1 MDFADIAKYIFV
13 GVIAIYTLIT
23 YVGTTTHD
31 KRGLRTVYAVQNI
44 MTFVFHL
51 VAYIVLYLN
60 ANDMKYIIL
69 YICEFALLFATI
81 VVYDIAYPKASRIL
95 VNNMVLLEAIGF
107 VMICRINY
115 DECVRQFVLG
125 CIGTVITFFVPAIL
139 KNVRQIR
146 NWGWIFAVAG
156 FVLLAVIF
164 AVGES
169 YNGAVL
175 SVKIGE
181 FSLLPSEFV
190 KILFVLFIASM
201 FNRITNWK
209 TILIVTGIAAAHV
222 LLLVVSRD
230 LGAALI
236 FFVAYLS
243 MLYVATRK
251 VYLLAGGIGAGVL
264 SAFLATKAFDHVQR
278 RISAWRDPWQDVR
291 GSGWQIVQSMFSIAA
306 GGWLGVGLG
315 KGIPKLIPEIE
326 RDMAI
331 SSISEEMGAIVSICI
346 MLICL
351 NNLILMMSI
360 ASRCNT
366 LFYRLVAVGLG
377 ATYAIQ
383 VILTIGGAINFI
395 PLTGVSLPFISYG
408 GSSLISSLIMFAL
421 INGMY
426 TMRKE

>member
-13 GVIAIYTLIT
+13 GVMCIYTLIT
-23 YVGTTTHD
+23 YVGSTLTD
-31 KRGLRTVYAVQNI
+31 SRGLKSVYAVQNV
-44 MTFVFHL
+44 MTFILHL
-51 VAYIVLYLN
+51 VGYIVLYMN

-81 VVYDIAYPKASRIL
+81 VVYDIAYPKASRLL

-107 VMICRINY
+107 VMLGRLNY
-115 DECVRQFVLG
+115 DQCLKQFVLG
-125 CIGTVITFFVPAIL
+125 CIGTVITFFIPALI
-139 KNVRQIR
+139 KNIRQIR
-146 NWGWIFAVAG
+146 NWGWIFAIGGFALLAAV
-156 FVLLAVIF
+156 FVL
-164 AVGES
+164 GES

-175 SVKIGE
+175 SLQIGE
-181 FSLLPSEFV
+181 FNLLPAEFV

-209 TILIVTGIAAAHV
+209 TILIVSGIAAAHV

-243 MLYVATRK
+243 MLYVASRK
-251 VYLLAGGIGAGVL
+251 VYLLAGGVGAGIL
-264 SAFLATKAFDHVQR
+264 GAFLANKAFSHVAR
-278 RISAWRDPWQDVR
+278 RIAAWRDPWSDPQD
-291 GSGWQIVQSMFSIAA
+291 SGWHVLRSLFAISA

-315 KGIPKLIPEIE
+315 KGSPKLIPYVEK
-326 RDMAI
+326 DLMI
-331 SSISEEMGAIVSICI
+331 SSISEEMGAIVAICI
-346 MLICL
+346 MLLCL

-377 ATYAIQ
+377 ATYGIQ
-383 VILTIGGAINFI
+383 VFLTIGGSINLI
-395 PLTGVSLPFISYG
+395 PLTGVSLPLISYG

>member
-13 GVIAIYTLIT
+13 GVMCIYTLIT
-23 YVGTTTHD
+23 YVGSTLTD
-31 KRGLRTVYAVQNI
+31 SRGLKSVYAVQNV
-44 MTFVFHL
+44 MTFILHL
-51 VAYIVLYLN
+51 VGYIVLYLN

-81 VVYDIAYPKASRIL
+81 VVYDIAYPKASRLL
-95 VNNMVLLEAIGF
+95 VNNMVLLEALGFIMIG
-107 VMICRINY
+107 RINY
-115 DECVRQFVLG
+115 DECLKQFVLG
-125 CIGTVITFFVPAIL
+125 CIGTVITFFIPALI
-139 KNVRQIR
+139 KNIRQIR
-146 NWGWIFAVAG
+146 NWGWIFAIGG
-156 FVLLAVIF
+156 FVLLA
-164 AVGES
+164 AVFVLGES

-175 SVKIGE
+175 SIKIGE
-181 FSLLPSEFV
+181 FQLIPAEFV

-209 TILIVTGIAAAHV
+209 TILIVSGIAGAHV

-236 FFVAYLS
+236 FFVAYIA
-243 MLYVATRK
+243 MLYVASRK
-251 VYLLAGGIGAGVL
+251 VYLLAGGIGAGIL
-264 SAFLATKAFDHVQR
+264 GAFLANKAFSHVQR
-278 RISAWRDPWQDVR
+278 RISAWLDPWSDPQY
-291 GSGWQIVQSMFSIAA
+291 SGWHILRSLFAISA

-315 KGIPKLIPEIE
+315 KGSPKLIPYVEKDFMI
-326 RDMAI
+326 A
-331 SSISEEMGAIVSICI
+331 SITEEMGAIVSICI
-346 MLICL
+346 ILLCL

-377 ATYAIQ
+377 ATYGIQ
-383 VILTIGGAINFI
+383 VFLTIGGSIKLI
-395 PLTGVSLPFISYG
+395 PLTGVSLPLVSYG